1 MKAEVRMHQGT
12 PTLYL
17 DGEPS
22 FYSCLWMSSDPTE
35 DGFPAEECIRAFGKQ
50 GVHLYA
56 IGPRVFG
63 ESREEMSD
71 FSHVEVGMRRVMI
84 ADPDAHFHLRLYFET
99 PVWWNEENPDE
110 CEISSEDVRLNQ
122 SYASTVWQDE
132 VNAYLRALIGFLES
146 VGLADRVIAY
156 QPMAGI
162 CGEWI
167 KNVTSMQERCGD
179 YSAPMRRRFQAWARE
194 RYNDDTMA
202 LQAAWNNP
210 AVTFDTLSVPSAE
223 MQHTTT
229 AGLFRDPVREQQVI
243 DYYRCLADV
252 CAAAVID
259 FCHTVK
265 VETGGQ
271 ALAGA
276 FFGYIMDLA
285 WNDCFFGSE
294 TDRTDISTIQRSGH
308 LGLRTVLESADVD
321 FLVSPYGY
329 AFRGLGGDG
338 LPMPPSES
346 LRIHGKLYIY
356 EEDSRLHNLMDPEG
370 RNYRPEHGPSIHN
383 RCFAQSL
390 THGLGIW
397 WFADWP
403 AGTYQDLGK
412 SEPEFQPLLERY
424 QQLGSWALGLDRTPA
439 AEVAVLIDDESFF
452 YETIRNT
459 INLPLIFQQRVWGLP
474 RFGAPHDVYL
484 LQDLID
490 GKLPPYKLYIFLNP
504 VRLDRRR
511 REALAGQLR
520 RDGRVAV
527 WLYAAGYIED
537 TPSVDHMTDL
547 TGFHFGTGRN
557 AWGPMM
563 HISNFQHEITR
574 DIPQDL
580 MWGTNNSLLPLFH
593 LEDPEATELGQVVY
607 SLGRCKPGMAV
618 KELETWKSIYIAA
631 PNVPAP
637 VLRGIARYAGV
648 HLFSEAGDVL
658 YATRDMLSVHTL
670 SGGSRVFRL
679 PERVEVVQDLYEDR
693 IVAENTDVFEV
704 TLSPGSTVLYYTG
717 ATKQMLRR

>member
-1 MKAEVRMHQGT
+1 MRAEVKMYQGT

-17 DGEPS
+17 DGMPS
-22 FYSCLWMSSDPTE
+22 FYSCQWMSSDP
-35 DGFPAEECIRAFGKQ
+35 AEGDFLAEGCVHAFGEA

-56 IGPRVFG
+56 TGPPVF
-63 ESREEMSD
+63 RENRDEMFD
-71 FSHVEVGMRRVMI
+71 FAPVEFGMRRVMS

-99 PVWWNEENPDE
+99 PPWWNEENPDE
-110 CEISSEDVRLNQ
+110 CEVSSEGERLNQ
-122 SYASTVWQDE
+122 SYASSVWQDE
-132 VNAYLRALIGFLES
+132 VNDYLRALIAFLKS
-146 VGLADRVIAY
+146 VDLADRVIAY

-167 KNVTSMQERCGD
+167 KNSTSMQHRCGD
-179 YSAPMRRRFQAWARE
+179 YSAPMRRRFKAWLRE
-194 RYNDDTMA
+194 RYNDNTKA
-202 LQAAWNNP
+202 FQTAWNNP
-210 AVTFDTLSVPSAE
+210 TITFDTAEVPSAE

-229 AGLFRDPVREQQVI
+229 HGLFRDPAVEQQVI
-243 DYYRCLADV
+243 DYYRCLADL
-252 CAAAVID
+252 CAATLID

-276 FFGYIMDLA
+276 FFGYLMDLA

-294 TDRTDISTIQRSGH
+294 TDRSDASTIQRSGH
-308 LGLRTVLESADVD
+308 LGLRTVLESSDID

-346 LRIHGKLYIY
+346 LRIHGKLYLY
-356 EEDSRLHNLMDPEG
+356 EEDSRLHNLMDPDG
-370 RNYRPEHGPSIHN
+370 RNYKPEHGPAIHN
-383 RCFAQSL
+383 RCFAQAL

-403 AGTYQDLGK
+403 AGAYEDLAK
-412 SEPEFQPLLERY
+412 TEPAFQPLLERY
-424 QQLGSWALGLDRTPA
+424 QKIGSWALELDRSPA

-452 YETIRNT
+452 YETIHNT

-484 LQDLID
+484 LQDLVD

-504 VRLDRRR
+504 VRLDRARR
-511 REALAGQLR
+511 DALAQQIRRNGQ
-520 RDGRVAV
+520 VAV

-537 TPSVDHMTDL
+537 APSLENMTDL
-547 TGFHFGTGRN
+547 TGFQFGTGKN

-563 HISNFQHEITR
+563 HINNFQHEITKN
-574 DIPQDL
+574 IPQDV
-580 MWGTNNSLLPLFH
+580 MWGTNNSLVPLFH
-593 LEDPEATELGQVVY
+593 IEDPETIELGQVVY

-618 KELETWKSIYIAA
+618 KEFDDWRSIYIAA

-648 HLFSEAGDVL
+648 HLYNEAGDVL
-658 YATRDMLSVHTL
+658 YATPDLLSVHTL
-670 SGGSRVFRL
+670 SGGSRVFKL
-679 PERVEVVQDLYEDR
+679 KECVEVVHDLYEDQ
-693 IVAENTDVFEV
+693 IVNQNTDQFEV
-704 TLSPGSTVLYYTG
+704 TLQPASTVLYYTG
-717 ATKQMLRR
+717 RKQTMP